1 MSDRFSRQI
10 PFLTQDGH
18 DKISSIKL
26 AIVGAGGLGSHVFQQ
41 LSYLGARNLTP
52 IDHDRA
58 DASSLN
64 RMVTATA
71 ADIGEYKVDI
81 LKRFALSLDPST
93 SINVIRRDVRSPEGM
108 AALAA
113 ADRIIGC
120 VDDDGI
126 RYFLTLFAAAYR
138 KPYLDLATELGEGQ
152 RSFGGRVFY
161 MIPGTGCLLCH
172 GLLDGAEVAR
182 AYEGDGDRQFRKSVY
197 GQPVEAL
204 LGSGPSVVSINGMI
218 ASLGVTE
225 LMCEIAN
232 IKAVDGTA
240 HRSYLG
246 TFGTVVR
253 PAYGPRQDCRICVK
267 VLGRPEEARLEA
279 LIVEPQRA

>member
-10 PFLTQDGH
+10 PFLTQEGH
-18 DKISSIKL
+18 DRIASTRIAL
-26 AIVGAGGLGSHVFQQ
+26 VGAGGLGSHVFQQ
-41 LSYLGARNLTP
+41 LRYLGARNVTP
-52 IDHDRA
+52 IDHDKA

-71 ADIGEYKVDI
+71 SDIGEFKVDI
-81 LKRFALSLDPST
+81 LKRFALSLDPYA
-93 SINVIRRDVRSPEGM
+93 VVDVVRRDVRSPEGV

-126 RYFLTLFAAAYR
+126 RYFLTMFAAAHR

-161 MIPGTGCLLCH
+161 MIPGKGCLMCH
-172 GLLDGAEVAR
+172 GLLDSAEIAR
-182 AYEGDGDRQFRKSVY
+182 AYEGEGDRAFRRSVY
-197 GQPVEAL
+197 GQPVESL
-204 LGSGPSVVSINGMI
+204 LGSGPSVISINGMI

-232 IKAVDGTA
+232 IKIANDTV
-240 HRSYLG
+240 HHSYMG

-253 PAYGPRQDCRICVK
+253 PAHSPRPDCRICTK
-267 VLGRPEEARLEA
+267 VTGNPQEAQIEA
-279 LIVEPQRA
+279 LLVKDQPA